1 MAELLDIVN
10 EKDEVIG
17 QIERD
22 DINKAKHVF
31 RMVFIGFYTPD
42 RHIILQLRSM
52 TKKYN
57 PGKLTSTV
65 SGHVESGHTYD
76 ETAIKEG
83 FEETGV
89 VIDPSKLENVGVMY
103 GGDAMRAVYAYPFDG
118 VIDDLRVEENDGAG
132 FVAMSIDELR
142 KELAENP
149 DKFTP
154 FFATEAGAKLVE
166 FIDNVRIRS

>member
-22 DINKAKHVF
+22 DVNKARHVF
-31 RMVFIGFYTPD
+31 RMVFIGFYTPGK
-42 RHIILQLRSM
+42 HIILQLRSM
-52 TKKYN
+52 TKKHN

-65 SGHVESGHTYD
+65 SGHVESGRTYD

-89 VIDPSKLENVGVMY
+89 VIDPSQLESVGVMY

-118 VIDDLRVEENDGAG
+118 TAEDLRVEENDGAG
-132 FVAMSIDELR
+132 FVAMSTDELR
-142 KELAENP
+142 KEITENP

-154 FFATEAGAKLVE
+154 FFETEAAIQLINH
-166 FIDNVRIRS
+166 IDNATSD

>member
-10 EKDEVIG
+10 EKDEIIG
-17 QIERD
+17 QVERD
-22 DINKAKHVF
+22 DINKAKHIF

-42 RHIILQLRSM
+42 KHIILQLRSA

-65 SGHVESGHTYD
+65 SGHVESGYSYD
-76 ETAIKEG
+76 ETAIREAH
-83 FEETGV
+83 EETGV
-89 VIDPSKLENVGVMY
+89 TIDPSRLEKVGVFY

-118 VIDDLRVEENDGAG
+118 TAEALRVEENDGAG
-132 FVAMSIDELR
+132 FVSLTVHELR
-142 KELAENP
+142 KEIAENP

-154 FFATEAGAKLVE
+154 FFETKAGASLVDY
-166 FIDNVRIRS
+166 IHRM